1 MLKRSIFL
9 FALVFGLF
17 ACNNE
22 APDADAEA
30 TDEATTEIPTI
41 KVEDF
46 TTVAANYAGQKIQLT
61 GTVDHTCK
69 HSGKRMVIV
78 GENPDFSVKIEAGE
92 VDQFNREL
100 EGSDVSVIAMVT
112 EQRMDSNYLDEWEQ
126 EILKN
131 HADDADGGAEEL
143 SKIENLR
150 MELKESDKDY
160 LSFYGLDCVSYEVIA
175 AAPVS
180 VPAEEESGDTE
191 M

>member
-22 APDADAEA
+22 APDANAEA
-30 TDEATTEIPTI
+30 TDEASTEIPTI

-46 TTVAANYAGQKIQLT
+46 TTVAADYVGQKIQIA

-100 EGSDVSVIAMVT
+100 EGSDVSVIALVT
-112 EQRMDSNYLDEWEQ
+112 EMRMDNNYLDEWEQ

-131 HADDADGGAEEL
+131 HADDADGGAGEL
-143 SKIENLR
+143 TKIENYR
-150 MELKESDKDY
+150 IELKESEKDY
-160 LSFYGLDCVSYEVIA
+160 LSFYGLDCVSYEVVT
-175 AAPVS
+175 AAPIS
-180 VPAEEESGDTE
+180 ETTEEESGDTE

>member
-1 MLKRSIFL
+1 MLKKSIFL

-17 ACNNE
+17 ACTNE
-22 APDADAEA
+22 APDANADAA
-30 TDEATTEIPTI
+30 TDEAKTEIPTI

-46 TTVAANYAGQKIQLT
+46 TTVAADFVGQKIQIA

-78 GENPDFSVKIEAGE
+78 GENADFSVKIEAGE

-112 EQRMDSNYLDEWEQ
+112 ESRMDKNYLDEWEQ
-126 EILKN
+126 EVLKN
-131 HADDADGGAEEL
+131 HADDDDGGAEDL
-143 SKIENLR
+143 SKIENYR
-150 MELKESDKDY
+150 IELKESGKDH
-160 LSFYGLDCVSYEVIA
+160 LSFYGLDCVSYEVIT

-180 VPAEEESGDTE
+180 EETEEGDTE